1 MVILGKVVAI
11 CFFALRRYHEAAPA
25 WLITTSS
32 EDFTLKT
39 MDRHELTKSASKHF
53 THSLSLHV
61 CEGRDS
67 VNFSATFSQP
77 SSLLRPAQ
85 LSGVTL
91 DDQHHSQHV
100 YYIQQ
105 DNSSKVAMG

>member
-1 MVILGKVVAI
+1 M
-11 CFFALRRYHEAAPA
+11 RRQQPGS
-25 WLITTSS
+25 LQPPQR
-32 EDFTLKT
+32 DFTLKT
-39 MDRHELTKSASKHF
+39 MGRHELTKSASKHF

-91 DDQHHSQHV
+91 GNQHHSEHV